1 MYYCSG
7 HAPHQQTVP
16 PDADQFLQFPLA
28 VFTLFEDLHLL
39 VLHQIVKQGINQRD
53 EPDTLF
59 VHRQGTGDNNFV
71 FIHQLLLQASQGDR
85 FATCHL
91 PPRHRLL
98 SVVLRVS
105 PLHIMLHHFNRRGLS
120 LLSVTK
126 IVSDA
131 GEYFTT
137 V

>member
-1 MYYCSG
+1 M
-7 HAPHQQTVP
+7 P

-91 PPRHRLL
+91 PLATTPQTAISRPSRIAPSYNAPSLQ
-98 SVVLRVS
+98 
-105 PLHIMLHHFNRRGLS
+105 PQGLILIVRYENS
-120 LLSVTK
+120 L
-126 IVSDA
+126 
-131 GEYFTT
+131 
-137 V
+137 